1 MISYLKSLTLRQ
13 RANGILGL
21 TALLYCF
28 AFVGQ
33 FFFGSE
39 SWYQPLYWAVQSLSL
54 IHILD
59 AARTCVR
66 LGCKSVT
73 VAYRRSQ
80 EQMPALLSEYEE
92 ARAEGCLLY
101 TSRCV

>member
-39 SWYQPLYWAVQSLSL
+39 KLVS
-54 IHILD
+54 
-59 AARTCVR
+59 AAL
-66 LGCKSVT
+66 LGCAVCP
-73 VAYRRSQ
+73 YR
-80 EQMPALLSEYEE
+80 
-92 ARAEGCLLY
+92 
-101 TSRCV
+101 

>member
-39 SWYQPLYWAVQSLSL
+39 SWYQPLYWAVQSAL
-54 IHILD
+54 I
-59 AARTCVR
+59 
-66 LGCKSVT
+66 GSVADWFAVT
-73 VAYRRSQ
+73 ALFVSHSVSHTIRRSFQ
-80 EQMPALLSEYEE
+80 EIKIALSMVLLSWL
-92 ARAEGCLLY
+92 RR
-101 TSRCV
+101 RC

>member
-1 MISYLKSLTLRQ
+1 MIQYLKSLTLRQ

-39 SWYQPLYWAVQSLSL
+39 SWYQPLYWRCSLPLSAV
-54 IHILD
+54 
-59 AARTCVR
+59 
-66 LGCKSVT
+66 
-73 VAYRRSQ
+73 
-80 EQMPALLSEYEE
+80 
-92 ARAEGCLLY
+92 
-101 TSRCV
+101 

>member
-39 SWYQPLYWAVQSLSL
+39 SWYQPLYWAVQS
-54 IHILD
+54 
-59 AARTCVR
+59 AP
-66 LGCKSVT
+66 
-73 VAYRRSQ
+73 YR
-80 EQMPALLSEYEE
+80 
-92 ARAEGCLLY
+92 
-101 TSRCV
+101 

>member
-39 SWYQPLYWAVQSLSL
+39 SWYQPALVGSVGSLPL
-54 IHILD
+54 I
-59 AARTCVR
+59 R
-66 LGCKSVT
+66 
-73 VAYRRSQ
+73 
-80 EQMPALLSEYEE
+80 
-92 ARAEGCLLY
+92 
-101 TSRCV
+101 